1 MKLVTFKNPALT
13 MIGVVLC
20 LFMLMSSS
28 VSLGANQGTAIT
40 PDELV
45 AELKPK
51 LALNDQQVK
60 DLTAALAV
68 LSKKLDGLIAKQ
80 EAAGEKDDPNEF
92 ISGIKQAQSDY
103 QEQLKKILTSAQ
115 LGSYNTLREQ
125 VIMDAMKNLAEIR
138 LLDIQ
143 PQVKFSDDQLN
154 KLVPVVAESMRGFM
168 KIAWEYAGKRLRL
181 GEKIRVARDLK
192 KIQSD
197 AQKQVQQI
205 LTPDQLKTWEAI
217 KKQQQS

>member
-1 MKLVTFKNPALT
+1 MKLVTLKNPALA
-13 MIGVVLC
+13 MIGVVLG
-20 LFMLMSSS
+20 LFMLLSSS
-28 VSLGANQGTAIT
+28 VSLGANEGTAIT
-40 PDELV
+40 PDEIV

-51 LALNDQQVK
+51 LGLNDQQIK
-60 DLTAALAV
+60 DLTASLTE

-80 EAAGEKDDPNEF
+80 AAATEGGDPNEF
-92 ISGIKQAQSDY
+92 ISGIKQAQADY
-103 QEQLKKILTSAQ
+103 QKELKKILTSAQ
-115 LGSYNTLREQ
+115 LQSYNALREQ

-143 PQVKFSDDQLN
+143 PQVKFSDDQMN
-154 KLVPVVAESMRGFM
+154 KLVPVVAESMRSFM

-197 AQKQVQQI
+197 AQ
-205 LTPDQLKTWEAI
+205 
-217 KKQQQS
+217 